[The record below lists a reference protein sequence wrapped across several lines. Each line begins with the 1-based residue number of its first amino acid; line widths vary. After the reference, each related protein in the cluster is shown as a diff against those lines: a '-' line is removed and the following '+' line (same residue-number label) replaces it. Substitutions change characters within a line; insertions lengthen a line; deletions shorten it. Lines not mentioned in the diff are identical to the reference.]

1 MLNAASETQM
11 DTRTHA
17 ARLTMPGVLLRLE
30 GLAALIAS
38 IVLYA
43 DQGWNGL
50 VFILLLLAPDLAIL
64 GYLVN
69 PRVGARAYNSV
80 HVYALPLALLVG
92 AFLAGSAAGMQ
103 IAVIWLAHIGMD
115 RALGFGLK
123 YETGFKDTHLQR
135 V

>member
-1 MLNAASETQM
+1 MLTSSETQM

-38 IVLYA
+38 IVLYV

-50 VFILLLLAPDLAIL
+50 VFILLLWPQTSPCSVTWSMR
-64 GYLVN
+64 GW
-69 PRVGARAYNSV
+69 RACNSV
-80 HVYALPLALLVG
+80 HVYALPLALLRAHSG
-92 AFLAGSAAGMQ
+92 RSAAECRSRRSGSAHRHGP
-103 IAVIWLAHIGMD
+103 
-115 RALGFGLK
+115 RARLRLK
-123 YETGFKDTHLQR
+123 YETGFKDTHLQQ